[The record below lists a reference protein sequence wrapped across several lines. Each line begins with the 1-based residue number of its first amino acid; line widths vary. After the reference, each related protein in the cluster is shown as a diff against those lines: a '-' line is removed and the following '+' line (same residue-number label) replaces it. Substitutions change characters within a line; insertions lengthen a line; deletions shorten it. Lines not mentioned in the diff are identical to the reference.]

1 MNGYGDEELAIS
13 LQDLLADHGCWLE
26 QDKSSTALVFPDE
39 DSDYAAY
46 TSYFHWQW
54 VCGLVEPD
62 TADVYEEL
70 YRHFAH
76 RPDDLYRLEWRE
88 YETLLARIF
97 QSQGFDV
104 ELGPGRGD
112 EGVDI
117 RLIQRDPIGDIVTLV
132 QAKKYGAGN
141 KIDQTQ
147 VAALYGIQQS
157 EDANFSMF
165 VTTSAYAPVAKRFSA
180 REKVQGRL
188 ALKDSS
194 HVAEWCRTAT
204 DGIIRDKS
212 TLVTPQHVQGLMSG
226 IGERA
231 DRRLLRTTYGY
242 NSTHNSFALVV
253 KESNHAALLMP
264 LPRRTI
270 SDDGHG
276 QRGLEVPSFD
286 FSLPHFNGD
295 NVFRVRK
302 EQRDGEIFYWGND
315 RLYCAWNGE
324 PCHFDYYD

>member
-1 MNGYGDEELAIS
+1 MTTSRVRDLADQQVEKSLLRLRASIEAWAKEREISDYCSVQNYLDRPGAEPLDLPVLAVISFDGELSASMNGYGDEELAIS

-117 RLIQRDPIGDIVTLV
+117 RLIQRDPIGDIVTPCSSQEIRRRQQDRPNPGRSPIWYSAIRGRKLFHV
-132 QAKKYGAGN
+132 RDNLRVCAG
-141 KIDQTQ
+141 
-147 VAALYGIQQS
+147 
-157 EDANFSMF
+157 
-165 VTTSAYAPVAKRFSA
+165 
-180 REKVQGRL
+180 RE
-188 ALKDSS
+188 
-194 HVAEWCRTAT
+194 E
-204 DGIIRDKS
+204 
-212 TLVTPQHVQGLMSG
+212 
-226 IGERA
+226 
-231 DRRLLRTTYGY
+231 
-242 NSTHNSFALVV
+242 
-253 KESNHAALLMP
+253 
-264 LPRRTI
+264 
-270 SDDGHG
+270 
-276 QRGLEVPSFD
+276 
-286 FSLPHFNGD
+286 
-295 NVFRVRK
+295 VFRPR
-302 EQRDGEIFYWGND
+302 ESPGQAGIEGF
-315 RLYCAWNGE
+315 E
-324 PCHFDYYD
+324 PRC